1 MSILNWLKSKFS
13 SRAKSLTRYRS
24 GMSKAKKGDFA
35 GAVLDYSATIQAPGI
50 PADVL
55 GMALYN
61 RALAY
66 SALHEDEKASED
78 LTKVLSMPGL
88 PENIKLA
95 ASQRRERIR
104 RREA

>member
-1 MSILNWLKSKFS
+1 MSILNWLQSKL
-13 SRAKSLTRYRS
+13 SRRGQTLTRYKK

-35 GAVLDYSATIQAPGI
+35 GAIVDYSATIDARGI
-50 PADVL
+50 PNDVL

-66 SALHEDEKASED
+66 SAIHEDEKAGDD
-78 LTKVLSMPGL
+78 LTKVLGMPGL
-88 PENIKLA
+88 PDNIKVA
-95 ASQRRERIR
+95 ASQRRERLR